1 MNIIQTQNL
10 TKKIGSSSA
19 VEGLSLRVAEG
30 EIYGFLGLNGA
41 GKTTTIRMLL
51 GMIAPTSGSIT
62 LFGKELV
69 RKPDIW
75 NDVGYMVETPHAYP
89 DLSVWENL
97 EIIARLRG
105 IFTKNLV
112 NEVIERLHLTQ
123 YRDKQA
129 KHLSLG
135 NAQRL
140 GLAKAL
146 MHKPKLLL
154 LDEPI
159 NGLDPAGILEVR
171 EMLQELALNGTTIFL
186 SSHILS
192 EMAKLATRIGI
203 IHAGRLLTQVLTE
216 DLEKHL
222 HKTLLLGTRNNAAAL
237 ELLHG
242 SGFQATMNGDAY
254 LHSTDVRALAHP
266 EALAT
271 LCVQAS
277 LPLLH
282 LSVVEED
289 LEQFFLRT
297 IHAKAA

>member
-10 TKKIGSSSA
+10 TKKFGSASA
-19 VEGLSLRVAEG
+19 VQGLSLTVAEG

-62 LFGKELV
+62 LFGKDLT
-69 RKPDIW
+69 RKSDIW

-105 IFTKNLV
+105 IFSKNVV

-123 YRDKQA
+123 YRDKQV

-135 NAQRL
+135 NVQRL

-171 EMLQELALNGTTIFL
+171 EMLQELTRSGTTVFL

-203 IHAGRLLTQVLTE
+203 IHAGRLLKQVFTR
-216 DLEKHL
+216 DLSD
-222 HKTLLLGTRNNAAAL
+222 LLER
-237 ELLHG
+237 ELLIRTG
-242 SGFQATMNGDAY
+242 DNQATVKLLQERGFEVVLNGENC
-254 LHSTDVRALAHP
+254 LHTKDQRALQHP
-266 EALAT
+266 EDIAT
-271 LCVQAS
+271 LCVAAN
-277 LPLLH
+277 LPPQY

-289 LEQFFLRT
+289 LEHYFLRI
-297 IHAKAA
+297 IHQN

>member
-1 MNIIQTQNL
+1 MQTHNL
-10 TKKIGSSSA
+10 TKKFGSATA
-19 VEGLSLRVAEG
+19 VEGLSLTVEQG

-51 GMIAPTSGSIT
+51 GMIRPTSGSIT
-62 LFGKELV
+62 LFGKDLT
-69 RKPDIW
+69 RKSDIW

-105 IFTKNLV
+105 IFSKNVV

-123 YRDKQA
+123 YRDKQV
-129 KHLSLG
+129 KYLSLG
-135 NAQRL
+135 NVQRL

-159 NGLDPAGILEVR
+159 NGLDPAGIQELR
-171 EMLQELALNGTTIFL
+171 EMLQELARSGTTVFL

-216 DLEKHL
+216 DLEHHL
-222 HKTLLLGTRNNAAAL
+222 YKTLLLGTHNNAAAL

-242 SGFQATMNGDAY
+242 NGFQATINGEMY
-254 LHSTDVRALAHP
+254 VHSTDARALAHP
-266 EALAT
+266 EELAT
-271 LCVQAS
+271 LCVQAN
-277 LPLLH
+277 LPPQH

-297 IHAKAA
+297 IHVKAE

>member
-10 TKKIGSSSA
+10 TKKFGSASA
-19 VEGLSLRVAEG
+19 VQGLSLTVAEG

-62 LFGKELV
+62 LFGKDLT
-69 RKPDIW
+69 RKSDIW

-105 IFTKNLV
+105 IFSKNVV

-123 YRDKQA
+123 YRDKQV

-135 NAQRL
+135 NVQRL

-171 EMLQELALNGTTIFL
+171 EMLQELARSGTTVFL

-203 IHAGRLLTQVLTE
+203 IHAGRLLKQVFTR
-216 DLEKHL
+216 DLSD
-222 HKTLLLGTRNNAAAL
+222 LLER
-237 ELLHG
+237 ELLIRTG
-242 SGFQATMNGDAY
+242 DNQATMKLLQERGFEVVLNGENCLYTKDQ
-254 LHSTDVRALAHP
+254 RALQHP
-266 EALAT
+266 EDIAT
-271 LCVQAS
+271 LCVAAN
-277 LPLLH
+277 LPPQY

-289 LEQFFLRT
+289 LEHYFLRT
-297 IHAKAA
+297 IHQN

>member
-1 MNIIQTQNL
+1 MQTHNL
-10 TKKIGSSSA
+10 TKKFASATA
-19 VEGLSLRVAEG
+19 VEELSLTVEQG

-51 GMIAPTSGSIT
+51 GMIRPTSGSIT
-62 LFGKELV
+62 LFGHDLAT
-69 RKPDIW
+69 KPDVW
-75 NDVGYMVETPHAYP
+75 NDVGYMVETPHSYP

-97 EIIARLRG
+97 EVIARLRG
-105 IFTKNLV
+105 VYSKK
-112 NEVIERLHLTQ
+112 VIDDVMERLHLTQ

-171 EMLQELALNGTTIFL
+171 EMLQEMSDSGTTIFL

-203 IHAGRLLTQVLTE
+203 IHGGRLLKQVFTR
-216 DLEKHL
+216 DLSGLLERE
-222 HKTLLLGTRNNAAAL
+222 LLLRTRDNNAAL
-237 ELLHG
+237 NLLHEH
-242 SGFQATMNGDAY
+242 GFHAVLNGGNF
-254 LHSTDVRALAHP
+254 LHSTDGNALARP
-266 EALAT
+266 EEIAS
-271 LCVQAS
+271 LCVAAN
-277 LPLLH
+277 LPPQH

-289 LEQFFLRT
+289 LEHYFLRT
-297 IHAKAA
+297 IHQN

>member
-10 TKKIGSSSA
+10 TKKFGSSTA
-19 VEGLSLRVAEG
+19 VEGLSLTVAKG

-51 GMIAPTSGSIT
+51 GMISPTSGSIT
-62 LFGKELV
+62 LFGKDLA
-69 RKPDIW
+69 RKSDIW

-105 IFTKNLV
+105 IFSKNAV
-112 NEVIERLHLTQ
+112 NDVIERLHLTQ

-203 IHAGRLLTQVLTE
+203 IHAGRLLTQVLTQ

-222 HKTLLLGTRNNAAAL
+222 HKTLLLGTRNNVAAL
-237 ELLHG
+237 ELLHR
-242 SGFQATMNGDAY
+242 SGFQATMNGDTY
-254 LHSTDVRALAHP
+254 LHSTDARALAHP

-271 LCVQAS
+271 LCVQAH
-277 LPLLH
+277 LPPQH

-297 IHAKAA
+297 IHGSAV

>member
-1 MNIIQTQNL
+1 MSTIIQTHNL
-10 TKKIGSSSA
+10 TKKFGTATA
-19 VEGLSLRVAEG
+19 VEGLSLTVERG
-30 EIYGFLGLNGA
+30 EIYAFLGLNGA

-51 GMIAPTSGSIT
+51 GMIRPTSGSVT
-62 LFGKELV
+62 LFGHDLAT
-69 RKPDIW
+69 KPDIW

-105 IFTKNLV
+105 IFSKNVV
-112 NEVIERLHLTQ
+112 NEVMERLHLTE

-171 EMLQELALNGTTIFL
+171 EMLQEMSDSGTTIFL

-203 IHAGRLLTQVLTE
+203 IHGGRLLKQVFTR
-216 DLEKHL
+216 DLSGLLERE
-222 HKTLLLGTRNNAAAL
+222 LLLRTHDNHAAL
-237 ELLHG
+237 CLLQEH
-242 SGFQATMNGDAY
+242 GFQAVLNGGNF
-254 LHSTDVRALAHP
+254 LHSTDSAALARP
-266 EALAT
+266 EEIAS
-271 LCVQAS
+271 LCVAAN
-277 LPLLH
+277 LPPQH

-289 LEQFFLRT
+289 LEHYFLRT
-297 IHAKAA
+297 IHHT

>member
-1 MNIIQTQNL
+1 MSIIMQTNNL
-10 TKKIGSSSA
+10 TKKFGSATA
-19 VEGLSLRVAEG
+19 VEGLSLTVEQG

-51 GMIAPTSGSIT
+51 GMIRPTSGSVS
-62 LFGKELV
+62 LFGHDLAT
-69 RKPDIW
+69 KPDIW
-75 NDVGYMVETPHAYP
+75 NEVGYMVETPHSYP

-105 IFTKNLV
+105 IFSKKV
-112 NEVIERLHLTQ
+112 VDEVMERLHLAQ
-123 YRDKQA
+123 YRNKQA

-171 EMLQELALNGTTIFL
+171 EMLQEMSHSGTTIFL

-203 IHAGRLLTQVLTE
+203 IHGGRLLKQVFTRYLSGL
-216 DLEKHL
+216 LERE
-222 HKTLLLGTRNNAAAL
+222 LLLRTRDNQATMR
-237 ELLHG
+237 LLQEH
-242 SGFQATMNGDAY
+242 GFQAVLNGGNF
-254 LHSTDVRALAHP
+254 LHSTDSNALARP
-266 EALAT
+266 EEIAS
-271 LCVQAS
+271 LCVAAN
-277 LPLLH
+277 LPPQH

-289 LEQFFLRT
+289 LEHYFLRT
-297 IHAKAA
+297 IHQH

>member
-1 MNIIQTQNL
+1 MNIIQTSDL
-10 TKKIGSSSA
+10 TKKFGSATA
-19 VEGLSLRVAEG
+19 VEGLSLTVEQG

-51 GMIAPTSGSIT
+51 GMIRPTSGSIT
-62 LFGKELV
+62 LFGHDLAT
-69 RKPDIW
+69 KPDIW
-75 NDVGYMVETPHAYP
+75 NDVGYMVETPHSYP

-97 EIIARLRG
+97 EVIARLRG
-105 IFTKNLV
+105 VFSKKV
-112 NEVIERLHLTQ
+112 VDDVMERLHLTQ

-171 EMLQELALNGTTIFL
+171 EMLQEMSHGGTTIFL

-203 IHAGRLLTQVLTE
+203 IHGGRLLKQVFTR
-216 DLEKHL
+216 DLSSLLERE
-222 HKTLLLGTRNNAAAL
+222 LLLRTRDN
-237 ELLHG
+237 
-242 SGFQATMNGDAY
+242 QATMRLLQEHGFHAVLNGGNF
-254 LHSTDVRALAHP
+254 LHSTDSFALARP
-266 EALAT
+266 EEIAS
-271 LCVQAS
+271 LCVAAN
-277 LPLLH
+277 LPPQH

-289 LEQFFLRT
+289 LEHYFLRT
-297 IHAKAA
+297 IHQN

>member
-1 MNIIQTQNL
+1 MNIIKTTNL
-10 TKKIGSSSA
+10 TKKFGSTTA
-19 VEGLSLRVAEG
+19 VEGLSLTVEEG

-51 GMIAPTSGSIT
+51 GMIRPTSGSVT
-62 LFGKELV
+62 LFGNNLAQ
-69 RKPDIW
+69 KPDIW
-75 NDVGYMVETPHAYP
+75 NEVGYMVETPHSYP

-105 IFTKNLV
+105 IFSKK
-112 NEVIERLHLTQ
+112 VIDDVLERLHLAQ

-171 EMLQELALNGTTIFL
+171 EMLQELSHAGTTIFL

-203 IHAGRLLTQVLTE
+203 IHNGRLLKQVFTR
-216 DLEKHL
+216 DLSD
-222 HKTLLLGTRNNAAAL
+222 LLER
-237 ELLHG
+237 ELLVRT
-242 SGFQATMNGDAY
+242 SDNQATMRLLEERGFAVVLNGENC
-254 LHSTDVRALAHP
+254 LHTKDQRALQHP
-266 EALAT
+266 EDIAT
-271 LCVQAS
+271 LCVEAH
-277 LPLLH
+277 LPPQY

-289 LEQFFLRT
+289 LEHYFLRT
-297 IHAKAA
+297 IHHN

>member
-10 TKKIGSSSA
+10 TKKFGSASA
-19 VEGLSLRVAEG
+19 VQGLSLSVAEG

-62 LFGKELV
+62 LFGKDLT
-69 RKPDIW
+69 RKSDIW
-75 NDVGYMVETPHAYP
+75 HDVGYMVETPHAYP

-105 IFTKNLV
+105 IFSKNVV

-123 YRDKQA
+123 YRDKQV

-135 NAQRL
+135 NVQRL

-159 NGLDPAGILEVR
+159 NGLDPAGIQEVR
-171 EMLQELALNGTTIFL
+171 EMLQELARSGTTVFL

-203 IHAGRLLTQVLTE
+203 IHAGRLLKQVFTR
-216 DLEKHL
+216 DLSD
-222 HKTLLLGTRNNAAAL
+222 LLER
-237 ELLHG
+237 ELLIRTG
-242 SGFQATMNGDAY
+242 DNQATMKLLQERGFEVVLNGENC
-254 LHSTDVRALAHP
+254 LHTKDQRALQHP
-266 EALAT
+266 EDIAT
-271 LCVQAS
+271 LCVAAN
-277 LPLLH
+277 LPPQY

-289 LEQFFLRT
+289 LEHYFLRI
-297 IHAKAA
+297 IHQN